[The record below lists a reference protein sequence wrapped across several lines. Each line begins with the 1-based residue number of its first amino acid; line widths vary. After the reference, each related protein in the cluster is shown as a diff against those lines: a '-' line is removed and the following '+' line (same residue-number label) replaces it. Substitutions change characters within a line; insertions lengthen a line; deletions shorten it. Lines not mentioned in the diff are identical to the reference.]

1 MNNKET
7 TPYINLRAIE
17 PEDLDL
23 LYKIENDE
31 LLWDTGLNNVQ
42 YSRYILHE
50 YIANSKGD
58 IYTDKQVRLIIE
70 NDKESVGIIDLIDFN
85 QKNMRAESGIVRQ
98 KKHRNKGDGQ
108 AAILHIIKYAKDVLH
123 LHQLYAYIDIY
134 NKNSINMF
142 KKIGFTS
149 SLELEDWLY
158 DGEKYHKAII
168 MQYFL

>member
-1 MNNKET
+1 MNNKQT
-7 TPYINLRAIE
+7 TPYISLRAIE

-31 LLWDTGLNNVQ
+31 LLWDAGLNNVQ

-70 NDKESVGIIDLIDFN
+70 NGKESVGIIDLVDFN
-85 QKNMRAESGIVRQ
+85 PKNLRAEIGIVIQ
-98 KKHRNKGDGQ
+98 KKHRNKGYAK
-108 AAILHIIKYAKDVLH
+108 AALLHIIRYAKDVLH
-123 LHQLYAYIDIY
+123 LHQLYAYIDVY
-134 NKNSINMF
+134 NNNSIKLFSNV
-142 KKIGFTS
+142 GFTS
-149 SLELEDWLY
+149 SVELKDWLY
-158 DGEKYHKAII
+158 DGSKYHNSII